1 MNTKNPFIL
10 GIIML
15 GCFGFSYWLCRYALY
30 GLHGMKQWTNALAI
44 VGLIT
49 IVISVIF
56 RKRIIPIATIVG
68 YMGGFILAMI
78 FNTDGVDQG
87 GGGTNNAWKI
97 WGIIFVL
104 SIFIGVILNFIRK
117 QESKNVK

>member
-1 MNTKNPFIL
+1 MNTKNPFIS

-15 GCFGFSYWLCRYALY
+15 GCYGFSYWLCRYAFF
-30 GLHGMKQWTNALAI
+30 GLHGMKQWPNALAI

-56 RKRIIPIATIVG
+56 RNRIIPIATIIG

-78 FNTDGVDQG
+78 FNADSVDQG

-97 WGIIFVL
+97 WGIVFIL
-104 SIFIGVILNFIRK
+104 SILIGVILYFFRK
-117 QESKNVK
+117 QKMCT

>member
-1 MNTKNPFIL
+1 MNTKIPFIL

-15 GCFGFSYWLCRYALY
+15 GCFGFSYWLCRYAFF
-30 GLHGMKQWTNALAI
+30 GLHGMKQWPNVLAI

-49 IVISVIF
+49 IVFSVIF
-56 RKRIIPIATIVG
+56 RYQIIPIATIVG

-78 FNTDGVDQG
+78 FNVDGVDQG

-97 WGIIFVL
+97 WGIVYIL
-104 SIFIGVILNFIRK
+104 SILIGVILDFIRK
-117 QESKNVK
+117 QERKNVK